1 MAVVSHSVANPT
13 HKSIRRRFDLRKSIS
28 KRTLDIY
35 GKKQPSQRR
44 ISYPDY
50 KAITSASKGVP
61 DFKEQDFIWTKTLV
75 QKRAYYSA
83 SKMTYAQ
90 AGTKADEVVSYGVTS
105 SGAYDTDTL
114 HKSLNQSGRGG
125 TIPWVNITNISSAT
139 SVQSGEFNIRATKN
153 GTSTW
158 ELARPV
164 LWFDLDGLMQ
174 DNIIKGLASNTNFNS
189 GSMSIPRRCAK
200 CNREYHTYR
209 DRAEL
214 YVEYLAKDVFG
225 NIPMEREDCLECQ
238 KQSAQLAAVQ

>member
-61 DFKEQDFIWTKTLV
+61 DFKEQDFIRTKTLV

-83 SKMTYAQ
+83 SKMTYSQ
-90 AGTKADEVVSYGVTS
+90 ANTKANEVVSFGVTS
-105 SGAYDTDTL
+105 SKAQNTVRL
-114 HKSLNQSGRGG
+114 HKSLTQSGRGS
-125 TIPWVNITNISSAT
+125 TIPWANITNISSAT
-139 SVQSGEFNIRATKN
+139 SVHNGEFNVVASKN

-158 ELARPV
+158 ELSRPV
-164 LWFDLDGLMQ
+164 LWFNLNGLP
-174 DNIIKGLASNTNFNS
+174 NHVS
-189 GSMSIPRRCAK
+189 
-200 CNREYHTYR
+200 Y
-209 DRAEL
+209 
-214 YVEYLAKDVFG
+214 
-225 NIPMEREDCLECQ
+225 
-238 KQSAQLAAVQ
+238 SAA